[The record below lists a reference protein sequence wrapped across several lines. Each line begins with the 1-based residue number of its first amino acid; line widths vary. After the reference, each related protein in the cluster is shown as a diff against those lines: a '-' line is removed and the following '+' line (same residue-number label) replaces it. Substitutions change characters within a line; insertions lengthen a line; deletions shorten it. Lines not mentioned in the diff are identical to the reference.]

1 MSPGL
6 KMITRKMNEHERENV
21 GGEFKHRQKAQTVR
35 DLALSGGS

>member
-6 KMITRKMNEHERENV
+6 KMITRKMNEHERKR